1 MIALATNV
9 GIEGYTAALVDTPL
23 GKRWLIRSRSVTGAR
38 KHIAF
43 TKGGAE
49 AREACALLT
58 TAAEALREASRV
70 LEADK
75 QATRRE
81 RKRAVKA

>member
-1 MIALATNV
+1 MIALSTNV
-9 GIEGYTAALVDTPL
+9 SVEGYTVALVDTPL

-43 TKGGAE
+43 TKGEAE
-49 AREACALLT
+49 AREAAALLN

-75 QATRRE
+75 QATRR
-81 RKRAVKA
+81 RTRRGMKV